1 MLEELRALIDFQSL
15 ATQAVSFLPRVVVAL
30 VIVMGFLIVFR
41 VTRPGLRRIMSHA
54 GLAPTLI
61 HLLVD
66 NVYRFTLI
74 VFGLVMAAGQLGI
87 NVGAALAGIGVAG
100 IAIGFAA
107 QDSLAN
113 TIAGFLIFWDK
124 PFLVGD
130 WVHVADEYGRVD
142 EITLRTTRIQ
152 TNNNT
157 YVVIPNQKIID
168 EVLVNHSKN
177 GATRVEVPLGIAY
190 KELIPEARKVILD
203 AVKDLQYVE
212 KEPGPTV
219 VVQSLGSS
227 SVDLIVRV
235 WITDVS
241 KEKPIHN
248 AVMEASKLALDEAGI
263 QIPYPHLQLFLDSVE
278 PRVWEG
284 LAEVAGRSRGKDAG

>member
-1 MLEELRALIDFQSL
+1 MMDELRSLIDFPAL
-15 ATQAVSFLPRVVVAL
+15 ATQTVTYLPRVVVAL
-30 VIVMGFLIVFR
+30 LIMVAFLIIYR
-41 VTRPGLRRIMSHA
+41 LTRPGLRRIMSHA

-66 NVYRFTLI
+66 NVYRFGLVI
-74 VFGLVMAAGQLGI
+74 FGLVMAMGQLGI
-87 NVGAALAGIGVAG
+87 NVGAALAGIGVVG

-190 KELIPEARKVILD
+190 KEYIPDARAAIID
-203 AVKDLQYVE
+203 AV
-212 KEPGPTV
+212 
-219 VVQSLGSS
+219 
-227 SVDLIVRV
+227 
-235 WITDVS
+235 
-241 KEKPIHN
+241 
-248 AVMEASKLALDEAGI
+248 MI
-263 QIPYPHLQLFLDSVE
+263 QNT
-278 PRVWEG
+278 R
-284 LAEVAGRSRGKDAG
+284 